1 MSHSTMGIVI
11 VVISKGGHNTADPPS
26 EKGGTGP
33 SPSVAASGQNSP
45 SNPTTT
51 QPSKS
56 NLPSRSSTGYTSTT
70 TSSEMLETRG
80 LNIPNE
86 TTAGKTE
93 VYSNKSTQTKTMEGN
108 LVLLWFL
115 CQGKV
120 VRLSACIFGVRLQNT
135 FPANNCPSDHYFS

>member
-11 VVISKGGHNTADPPS
+11 VVISKGGHHTADPPS

-45 SNPTTT
+45 SDPTTT

-56 NLPSRSSTGYTSTT
+56 NSPSRSSTGYTSTT
-70 TSSEMLETRG
+70 TSSE
-80 LNIPNE
+80 IPPKELMSSNKL
-86 TTAGKTE
+86 TAGKTE
-93 VYSNKSTQTKTMEGN
+93 VYGNKSTQTKTGEGN

-115 CQGKV
+115 CKGKV

>member
-1 MSHSTMGIVI
+1 M
-11 VVISKGGHNTADPPS
+11 VISKGGHHTADPPS

-33 SPSVAASGQNSP
+33 SLSVAASGQNSP
-45 SNPTTT
+45 SDSTTT

-56 NLPSRSSTGYTSTT
+56 NSPSRSSTGYTSTT
-70 TSSEMLETRG
+70 TSSEISSRELM
-80 LNIPNE
+80 PSSK

-93 VYSNKSTQTKTMEGN
+93 VYRNKSTQTQTVEGN

-120 VRLSACIFGVRLQNT
+120 VRLSACIFGVRLQNL